1 MDNTMSTIKLN
12 KSKKVKNLLVAYSFI
27 LPNFVGFFIFA
38 LIPIVVSFVLSFAQW
53 NSLNPIKFIGLKNFS
68 RLLTDETFKIS
79 FLNTIYFAAATVPL
93 TLVCSLGLAVLLN
106 NQMRGVKAFRAMMF
120 SPYIT
125 STVAIGIVW
134 NLLFHPTMGP
144 INEFLKHI
152 GIHNLPEWTAST
164 EWAMPA
170 VIIVSV
176 WKGMGYYMVMYL
188 AGLQGIPGELYE
200 AAEVDGASKWQSFKS
215 ITIPM
220 LTPTTFLVGVMLT
233 ISSFKVFDLILV
245 MTAGGPGRATNVL
258 VYQIYN
264 EAFLNLKFGYSSAI
278 SMVLFVLVI
287 TITIIQF
294 KFEEKW
300 VNYF

>member
-1 MDNTMSTIKLN
+1 
-12 KSKKVKNLLVAYSFI
+12 
-27 LPNFVGFFIFA
+27 
-38 LIPIVVSFVLSFAQW
+38 LSFAEW
-53 NSLNPIKFIGLKNFS
+53 DSFNPIKFVGLKNFS
-68 RLLTDETFKIS
+68 RLLADETFKIS
-79 FLNTIYFAAATVPL
+79 FLNTIYFTVATVPL
-93 TLVCSLGLAVLLN
+93 TLVCSLILAVLLN
-106 NQMRGVKAFRAMMF
+106 KGMRGIKSFRAMMF

-144 INEFLKHI
+144 INEFLKQI
-152 GIHNLPEWTAST
+152 GIHNLPGWTAST
-164 EWAMPA
+164 DWAMPA
-170 VIIVSV
+170 IIIVSV

-200 AAEVDGASKWQSFKS
+200 AAEVDGANRWQRFKS

-220 LTPTTFLVGVMLT
+220 LTPTTFLVTVMLT

-245 MTAGGPGRATNVL
+245 MTSGGPGRSTNVL

-264 EAFLNLKFGYSSAI
+264 EAFTNLKFGYSSAI

-287 TITIIQF
+287 IITIIQF